1 MVDQDRAGPGC
12 FAVGLDRI
20 TTQQGVDGDGGGC
33 HRSCQRYWTPQT
45 RSLVKLPEVL
55 GIRNM
60 SRARAISD
68 LLVVALCR
76 TSSTSSPAEGTRS
89 TVHNNRGLYSMRYLR
104 PLRLRCCRPSCWT
117 WRGHRGC
124 QRYWIPRTRS
134 LVKLPEVSEIRNMLR
149 ARANS
154 DLLVVELCRT
164 SSTSSPAERERSTVH
179 NIGEFTSWDT

>member
-1 MVDQDRAGPGC
+1 MAKNFTCMWGLEGVPTFLDKGKGKGQDVVDQDRAGPGC

-76 TSSTSSPAEGTRS
+76 TSSTSSPAE
-89 TVHNNRGLYSMRYLR
+89 
-104 PLRLRCCRPSCWT
+104 
-117 WRGHRGC
+117 
-124 QRYWIPRTRS
+124 
-134 LVKLPEVSEIRNMLR
+134 
-149 ARANS
+149 
-154 DLLVVELCRT
+154 
-164 SSTSSPAERERSTVH
+164 RERSTAH
-179 NIGEFTSWDT
+179 DIGECTTWDT

>member
-1 MVDQDRAGPGC
+1 MSDIGWPKASPVCGGWRASP
-12 FAVGLDRI
+12 LSSI
-20 TTQQGVDGDGGGC
+20 
-33 HRSCQRYWTPQT
+33 
-45 RSLVKLPEVL
+45 
-55 GIRNM
+55 
-60 SRARAISD
+60 RARAMMWLTKARQD
-68 LLVVALCR
+68 QVDARRDGGVLELWQMWTLCR

-154 DLLVVELCRT
+154 HLLVVELCRT
-164 SSTSSPAERERSTVH
+164 SSTSSPAEKERSTAH
-179 NIGEFTSWDT
+179 YIGEFASWDT